1 MLFYIE
7 KNQTSQKRTDR
18 RTTMKKTGRKKY
30 SKKVRA
36 VIAVIV
42 IAVIAV
48 AAYFIYRAVVYT
60 QMSEETAPRESWV
73 TDTGT
78 LLREDEDSS
87 VKIYRDDRQED
98 MEIYQIVPS
107 DVENENFT
115 YYDPDVQQR
124 LDDTLQALKS
134 EADYSLEEPL
144 AVWNPYGTGSNG
156 LYLYFDAQNAAQVTY
171 QIHTEVA
178 GDIDATD
185 YEAAANAGT
194 SDEKEF
200 LMIGLVP
207 GMENQVTIRLLDK
220 SGKELESRS
229 FTVTVPKPV
238 SGYDVVLKSEAGE
251 SAEPL
256 TDGLYYT
263 LGTQGYYGYMFFFD
277 NEGIMRYEM
286 LLDGY
291 KGDRILFDGEEMLCC
306 VASDQIGRINRLG
319 RAVDLYTLEGYTMHH
334 DFNMAQDG
342 HLVVLATKN
351 NTFDGRVMDFVL
363 EVDMETGDVSELLD
377 LRNIF
382 PDYYDKTEKV
392 SDTDPFFWQAGTRD
406 WIHLNTIDYTRDD
419 GLILSSRETST
430 IIKIGNVHSQPELTY
445 LIGNRDFWEETPY
458 ADYVYEKD
466 GDFTGQYG
474 QHTVTVL
481 PDAAPQE
488 GQYYLMMFNNNY
500 YANSTRTDDY
510 EPKLDERVSESL
522 QDEEQHSYV
531 DVYLVDENA
540 KTYELVWEA
549 AVPYSSIVSSVQV
562 FGDHLVVN
570 SGVSHVFGEYDA
582 QGERIRQYAY
592 ECSFQGY
599 RVMKDDFAGFWFAD

>member
-1 MLFYIE
+1 M
-7 KNQTSQKRTDR
+7 
-18 RTTMKKTGRKKY
+18 KTGRKKL
-30 SKKVRA
+30 SKKTRA
-36 VIAVIV
+36 VIAIVV
-42 IAVIAV
+42 IAIVAV

-73 TDTGT
+73 METGT
-78 LLREDEDSS
+78 LLREDEDSG
-87 VKIYRDDRQED
+87 VNIYQDDTQKE

-107 DVENENFT
+107 DVENEDFT
-115 YYDPDVQQR
+115 CYDLDVQRR
-124 LDDTLQALKS
+124 LDDTLQALKG

-156 LYLYFDAQNAAQVTY
+156 LYLYFEAANAARVTY
-171 QIHTEVA
+171 QIHTEA
-178 GDIDATD
+178 DEDMAATD
-185 YEAAANAGT
+185 FEAAADIGI
-194 SDEKEF
+194 SDSGEKEF

-207 GMENQVTIRLLDK
+207 GMENQVTIRLWDK
-220 SGKELESRS
+220 NGEELQSQRFLIEAPE
-229 FTVTVPKPV
+229 TV
-238 SGYDVVLKSEAGE
+238 SGYDVALESEAGT
-251 SAEPL
+251 SVEPL

-277 NEGIMRYEM
+277 NAGVMRYEM

-306 VASDQIGRINRLG
+306 VSADQIGRIDRLG
-319 RAVDLYTLEGYTMHH
+319 RAVDLYTLDGYTMHH
-334 DFNMAQDG
+334 DFNRAQDG

-377 LRNIF
+377 LRTIF
-382 PDYYDKTEKV
+382 PDYYDMTEKV

-419 GLILSSRETST
+419 GLILSSRETSA
-430 IIKIGNVHSQPELTY
+430 IIKIGNVHSEPELAY
-445 LIGNRDFWEETPY
+445 LIGDKAFWEETPY

-481 PDAAPQE
+481 PDAAPGE

-510 EPKLDERVSESL
+510 EPELDDRVSESL

-531 DVYLVDENA
+531 DVYLVDEKA

-549 AVPYSSIVSSVQV
+549 EVPYSSIVSSVQV

-582 QGERIRQYAY
+582 QGDLIRQYAY

-599 RVMKDDFAGFWFAD
+599 RVMKDDFSGFWFAD

>member
-36 VIAVIV
+36 VIAVVV

-48 AAYFIYRAVVYT
+48 AAYFIYQAVVYT
-60 QMSEETAPRESWV
+60 QMSEETAPRKSWV

-87 VKIYRDDRQED
+87 VKIYRDDSQED

-171 QIHTEVA
+171 QIHTEAA
-178 GDIDATD
+178 GNMEATD

-207 GMENQVTIRLLDK
+207 GMENQVTIRLLDE
-220 SGKELESRS
+220 SGNELESRS
-229 FTVTVPKPV
+229 FAVTVPEPV
-238 SGYDVVLKSEAGE
+238 SGYDVVLESEAGE

-392 SDTDPFFWQAGTRD
+392 SDTDPFFWQAGTRN
-406 WIHLNTIDYTRDD
+406 WIHLNTID
-419 GLILSSRETST
+419 
-430 IIKIGNVHSQPELTY
+430 
-445 LIGNRDFWEETPY
+445 
-458 ADYVYEKD
+458 
-466 GDFTGQYG
+466 
-474 QHTVTVL
+474 
-481 PDAAPQE
+481 
-488 GQYYLMMFNNNY
+488 
-500 YANSTRTDDY
+500 
-510 EPKLDERVSESL
+510 
-522 QDEEQHSYV
+522 
-531 DVYLVDENA
+531 
-540 KTYELVWEA
+540 
-549 AVPYSSIVSSVQV
+549 
-562 FGDHLVVN
+562 
-570 SGVSHVFGEYDA
+570 
-582 QGERIRQYAY
+582 
-592 ECSFQGY
+592 
-599 RVMKDDFAGFWFAD
+599 

>member
-171 QIHTEVA
+171 QIHTEAA

-207 GMENQVTIRLLDK
+207 GMENQVTIRLLDE
-220 SGKELESRS
+220 SGNELESRS
-229 FTVTVPKPV
+229 FAVTVPEPV
-238 SGYDVVLKSEAGE
+238 SGYDVVLESEAGE

-256 TDGLYYT
+256 TDGLY
-263 LGTQGYYGYMFFFD
+263 
-277 NEGIMRYEM
+277 
-286 LLDGY
+286 
-291 KGDRILFDGEEMLCC
+291 
-306 VASDQIGRINRLG
+306 
-319 RAVDLYTLEGYTMHH
+319 
-334 DFNMAQDG
+334 
-342 HLVVLATKN
+342 
-351 NTFDGRVMDFVL
+351 
-363 EVDMETGDVSELLD
+363 
-377 LRNIF
+377 
-382 PDYYDKTEKV
+382 
-392 SDTDPFFWQAGTRD
+392 
-406 WIHLNTIDYTRDD
+406 
-419 GLILSSRETST
+419 
-430 IIKIGNVHSQPELTY
+430 
-445 LIGNRDFWEETPY
+445 
-458 ADYVYEKD
+458 
-466 GDFTGQYG
+466 
-474 QHTVTVL
+474 
-481 PDAAPQE
+481 
-488 GQYYLMMFNNNY
+488 
-500 YANSTRTDDY
+500 
-510 EPKLDERVSESL
+510 
-522 QDEEQHSYV
+522 
-531 DVYLVDENA
+531 
-540 KTYELVWEA
+540 
-549 AVPYSSIVSSVQV
+549 
-562 FGDHLVVN
+562 
-570 SGVSHVFGEYDA
+570 
-582 QGERIRQYAY
+582 
-592 ECSFQGY
+592 
-599 RVMKDDFAGFWFAD
+599 

>member
-36 VIAVIV
+36 VITVVV

-87 VKIYRDDRQED
+87 VKIYRDDTQED

-171 QIHTEVA
+171 QIHTEAA
-178 GDIDATD
+178 GNMDATD

-207 GMENQVTIRLLDK
+207 GMENQVTIRLLDE

-229 FTVTVPKPV
+229 FAVTAPEPV

-382 PDYYDKTEKV
+382 PDYYDMTEKV

-406 WIHLNTIDYTRDD
+406 WIHLNTIDYTQDD
-419 GLILSSRETST
+419 GLVLSSRETST

-445 LIGNRDFWEETPY
+445 LIGDRDFWEETPY

-481 PDAAPQE
+481 PDAAPRE

-510 EPKLDERVSESL
+510 EPELDERVSENL

-549 AVPYSSIVSSVQV
+549 EVPYSSIVSSVQV

-570 SGVSHVFGEYDA
+570 SGVANVFGEYDA
-582 QGERIRQYAY
+582 QGKMIRQYAY

-599 RVMKDDFAGFWFAD
+599 RVMKDDFSGFWFAD

>member
-1 MLFYIE
+1 
-7 KNQTSQKRTDR
+7 
-18 RTTMKKTGRKKY
+18 MKKTGRKKY

-36 VIAVIV
+36 VIAVVV

-171 QIHTEVA
+171 QIHTEAA
-178 GDIDATD
+178 GNMEATD

-342 HLVVLATKN
+342 HLVVLATK
-351 NTFDGRVMDFVL
+351 
-363 EVDMETGDVSELLD
+363 
-377 LRNIF
+377 
-382 PDYYDKTEKV
+382 K
-392 SDTDPFFWQAGTRD
+392 Q
-406 WIHLNTIDYTRDD
+406 HL
-419 GLILSSRETST
+419 
-430 IIKIGNVHSQPELTY
+430 
-445 LIGNRDFWEETPY
+445 
-458 ADYVYEKD
+458 
-466 GDFTGQYG
+466 
-474 QHTVTVL
+474 
-481 PDAAPQE
+481 
-488 GQYYLMMFNNNY
+488 
-500 YANSTRTDDY
+500 
-510 EPKLDERVSESL
+510 
-522 QDEEQHSYV
+522 
-531 DVYLVDENA
+531 
-540 KTYELVWEA
+540 
-549 AVPYSSIVSSVQV
+549 
-562 FGDHLVVN
+562 
-570 SGVSHVFGEYDA
+570 
-582 QGERIRQYAY
+582 
-592 ECSFQGY
+592 
-599 RVMKDDFAGFWFAD
+599 